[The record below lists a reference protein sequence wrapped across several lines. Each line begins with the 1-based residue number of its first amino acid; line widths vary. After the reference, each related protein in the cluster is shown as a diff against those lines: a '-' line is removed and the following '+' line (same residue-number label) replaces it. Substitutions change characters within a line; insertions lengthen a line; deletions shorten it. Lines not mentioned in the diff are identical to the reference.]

1 MEGAGE
7 DHMLDPHQEEEVVGG
22 LLIGFAQTPLASRT
36 AMEQIRVS
44 VSNVE
49 LLGLVKKELM
59 GWNLFNINH

>member
-36 AMEQIRVS
+36 AMGQTRVS
-44 VSNVE
+44 VPNVG
-49 LLGLVKKELM
+49 LQGLVKKGLM
-59 GWNLFNINH
+59 GWNLFSINL